1 MVRGICLCNDFT
13 LSKLVKSSS
22 VWAAMLL
29 LVNVLSVYLSTESFI
44 APLERLAKRL
54 KSKKTKTGKVLW
66 FDGLWTS

>member
-13 LSKLVKSSS
+13 LSKLVKSSW
-22 VWAAMLL
+22 VWGLLLL

-54 KSKKTKTGKVLW
+54 KSKKAGKVRVV
-66 FDGLWTS
+66 